1 MCNTHDLHT
10 IYMVVGFLFDL
21 FVSWDF
27 VFKMTEFQMIA
38 SSKVNLGA
46 TGVDA
51 PVAILLSNKKVSL
64 CY

>member
-1 MCNTHDLHT
+1 MRNTHDLHT
-10 IYMVVGFLFDL
+10 IYMVVGILFDL